1 MAQAALGP
9 EPSELQPLRSL
20 VTQLGKRV
28 AREKAD
34 SLKVQNHRLLAH
46 NQELKGAIADIGS
59 HQTDV
64 YVYIHEKLDEYSDQI
79 AAYEQRVAELEAEAE
94 SLRSDRDRDI
104 AKGREDAK
112 QEILRLTQEVDSL
125 QDELARVQEFQTQR
139 EEVFAEL
146 DAVRAALKQEQ
157 RGREEDR
164 VSMERTKIAEKQRL
178 KDEMLRRVQEAK
190 ESILADTVQQ
200 LNDTTKR
207 TLAENEQMTTEL
219 AYQSREVEKLIDYVA
234 LREGPGSVVPNMGA
248 SGALKWVIRLVA
260 AVAACFFAYGI
271 RTYAIDT
278 YGRVIHEFDPYFN
291 YEITEYLNAHGS
303 EAFFKYF
310 SHKHWSPIGR
320 PIGTTSYPGMQFT
333 SVAIYRT
340 LQHFDIDMS
349 LNDVC
354 VYVPVWFGVIATIFL
369 GLLAYEG
376 FRSASA
382 AVAAAVI
389 FAVIPAH
396 IMRSVGGGYDNESV
410 AMSAMLITFFCWV
423 RSLRTKSSW
432 PWGVATGIAYFYM
445 VAAWGGYVFVLNMI
459 GVHAVALFFLGRYSS
474 NLHRAYSLFYLIGTF
489 GALQV
494 PVVGQAPLRS
504 LEQMGPAGV
513 FVLFQV
519 LEAVHI
525 YARSQGMDAA
535 AETSLRVKVFG
546 ATGVAAAAVVAVV
559 WPTGYFGPLS
569 SRVRSLF
576 VQHTRTGNP
585 LVDSVAEHQP
595 ASADAYWHY
604 LHYTCLVAPL
614 GFFATL
620 DHVPGRLQDGTVVMV
635 DDYREAY
642 FWLRDNTPE
651 DSRVMAWW
659 DYGYQISAI
668 ANRTTIADG
677 NTWNHEHIALL
688 GRCLTSEER
697 KAHRM
702 IRHLADYVLV
712 WAGGGGDDLAK
723 SPHMARI
730 GTSVFHDIC
739 PGDPSCRQYGFSSDG
754 RPSPMMERSL
764 LYKLH
769 SNNLVPGVT
778 VDSARFREVFTS
790 KYRKV
795 RIYEVVNVSR
805 KSKKWAA
812 NPENWLCDA
821 PGSWYC
827 PGQYPPR

>member
-1 MAQAALGP
+1 
-9 EPSELQPLRSL
+9 
-20 VTQLGKRV
+20 
-28 AREKAD
+28 
-34 SLKVQNHRLLAH
+34 
-46 NQELKGAIADIGS
+46 
-59 HQTDV
+59 
-64 YVYIHEKLDEYSDQI
+64 
-79 AAYEQRVAELEAEAE
+79 
-94 SLRSDRDRDI
+94 
-104 AKGREDAK
+104 
-112 QEILRLTQEVDSL
+112 
-125 QDELARVQEFQTQR
+125 
-139 EEVFAEL
+139 
-146 DAVRAALKQEQ
+146 
-157 RGREEDR
+157 
-164 VSMERTKIAEKQRL
+164 
-178 KDEMLRRVQEAK
+178 
-190 ESILADTVQQ
+190 
-200 LNDTTKR
+200 
-207 TLAENEQMTTEL
+207 
-219 AYQSREVEKLIDYVA
+219 
-234 LREGPGSVVPNMGA
+234 MGA

-620 DHVPGRLQDGTVVMV
+620 VNRTDGKYFIALFSLVAYYFSARMSRLIILIGPVASILAGYIIGQGAEWAFDQLAGAIGLGPKDADDADASSSSSADSAADASADSSKGRKGGKSGARKPGKGSKSKSASAAAAAAGASDSDWLMDRLGVAAFLDWYKSSTGRAARLLAAAVFVFVTVAAGRHFFWYSHEVARGMSHPQIMFQARLQDGTVVMV

-827 PGQYPPR
+827 PGQYPPALNKVLRKSKAFKQLEDFNRREEDDNDSAAGKQ